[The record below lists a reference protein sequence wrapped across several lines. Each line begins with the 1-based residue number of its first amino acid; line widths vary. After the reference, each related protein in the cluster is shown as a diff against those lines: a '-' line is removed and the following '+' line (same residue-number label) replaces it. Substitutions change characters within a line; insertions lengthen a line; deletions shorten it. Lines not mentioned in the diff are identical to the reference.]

1 MKNLY
6 LKTNNSG
13 YGKRLAVLLTVVA
26 SFALSTSAWAGTCS
40 GGFDNK
46 DGKGVY
52 AEIQYRATSSGDY
65 SYYTVKK
72 HEKTDEGNN
81 HDFGVITN
89 TFKIQKATVFQ
100 FNTRDGWYDNQD
112 FDEYSLCNQNI
123 SYKVVNSL
131 NQEKK
136 SPSSYNLTYEYID
149 DYSGGYR
156 HRHMY
161 QDKDMNLDALIKEPG
176 EYRVYFWFEMNGG
189 CGNCNTH
196 EVYQHG
202 DNEDFVARYT
212 YPGFDLY
219 NGNFSLTEKQIN
231 GTESEYV
238 YDFRSFGWQTATV
251 TLESEAEDAFYFK
264 NGASRV
270 QSKTETINTNNGS
283 ITVYFDPKNHNA
295 KLGENT
301 AKLKFSGSVHG
312 VTYRA
317 EVTAKINILPTTPT
331 VTIGEP
337 PVVGVG
343 PSATL
348 SGYLKYAGCDKSLR
362 EYGFYVYSGS
372 GCTSEMSKITAK
384 GTALSIGDTWKNTVS
399 AGLQPNTT
407 YSYKPY
413 VKSDNANKETK
424 SSACYTFTTGSDVC
438 KFAPADTIYYTIDSS
453 IEHDDP
459 CALVFQSIE
468 NALVNLKSHS
478 TNGAVDYWWDSNSS
492 MLRNNVVFQIVPN
505 KAGYGVVNERVSLT
519 NINKYDDK
527 AATPAYEL
535 VLRSSDDSKMPRIY
549 GLDLE
554 NSRKVTLKN
563 LNIYRDSP
571 STEDGKGHACILAG
585 FNSAENALTV
595 GKMKD
600 AQLRFINC
608 QIEGN
613 NFCCLH
619 LNGIDGLYMENCN
632 LIAKCSDVSWD
643 TYNWGGS
650 IKMMNC
656 KNVTLLRNN
665 FKGQHSNNIF
675 AQNVQNML
683 IMNNVFWNDN
693 MYVNKGSW
701 TKTSNSLAV
710 IRLINFGA
718 SDDGHKIK
726 NVGMYYNTL
735 YLADNGVTTETDK
748 QANFLTLGGVA
759 NGEQTKTA
767 SMYGFSTIDFM
778 YNNCYSYDTSLTGKT
793 SNAFCSQDIST
804 STHITKNNFWDA
816 KAPSA
821 SSSNFAFGNV
831 KYHVNMA
838 RDGGIVCWNAPFTPE
853 GLVIKGAGLNEGSK
867 VSSDVSGLGAD
878 KITSDRLY
886 QNVRPDGAGWTLGA
900 YQQAS
905 AGAPIETIVWE
916 GSENNVW
923 DNRNNWRKLDGSL
936 ITCVDVLST
945 DLKVIIPEIDSVV
958 TKKPENIRYY
968 PVIHPWGETGIDNL
982 PDNERVRAG
991 VGVGSETTPTKF
1003 ASNID
1008 LQYGASL
1015 LGVENLYP
1023 NKSGDKRYDN
1033 ATSHITIAKDEW
1045 VLVGSVIAGTVSG
1058 NYYKNF
1064 EPHVYMQQFEETT
1077 DGSVVKWGIPFTQLD
1092 EQVGI
1097 DQSFAIMARNQY
1109 GQKEMMSASLYYKVI
1124 KPDSEKVNNGTKPE
1138 TFDLGGSFAYEN
1150 ALPTI
1155 NLKKGINILNNAYPA
1170 VLKPDAVKGKGDV
1183 YVYDYDDGDWRSI
1196 SLASDDYKYIKPQSG
1211 FIIDANS
1218 ATTLNLTQESFDLT
1232 KDARYRLRSA
1242 VDNSMLVLKAYNTA
1256 TGKGSPIG
1264 VGSEMSDA
1272 AKIFNGSVTDNA
1284 ELYIMNNGGPLS
1296 TQLLSEEYTVIPLG
1310 IRNKG
1315 SKSMDVKFELTKVE
1329 GLDNVILEDRSVSPA
1344 VKYNLLEGAQPC
1356 FLSLPS
1362 GDIENRFFL
1371 VIGEEEDLPTEIG
1384 GDDEVKATDTEFI
1397 DIYSDGD
1404 IIVITSSDDV
1414 VLQYAEIVD
1423 MSGRTTVVKL
1433 KNAHYNIIK
1442 GNAAQGAYAVNVIG
1456 DTMTKSAK
1464 VIVK

>member
-13 YGKRLAVLLTVVA
+13 YGKALAVLLTVVA
-26 SFALSTSAWAGTCS
+26 SFALSTTAWAGTGFLNEGTGDLQYFYRDHDDVNGTYYVCSDNGCSRTQSYTLDRGIVKDFYLQQWWVKTFKNDGGDVCSASLCYLVEGVTDTRYYDYNYTNDLGSGNTKWGRSSDMNINVLDLVNGTPGTYNLNFFYKARVGSTGNCTVDQYSNEGGYYQTIKFTVAGWKIIDPS
-40 GGFDNK
+40 GGTIDFGTKIIDGDKAYKTCKFNSYGWQFATLTIEGDGFSFVNPTTHADLGKKISNFEIKNDYGEATVCFDPTKWKVGTYNATLK
-46 DGKGVY
+46 FHGVVGKSTY
-52 AEIQYRATSSGDY
+52 
-65 SYYTVKK
+65 
-72 HEKTDEGNN
+72 EKT
-81 HDFGVITN
+81 VPI
-89 TFKIQKATVFQ
+89 V
-100 FNTRDGWYDNQD
+100 
-112 FDEYSLCNQNI
+112 
-123 SYKVVNSL
+123 
-131 NQEKK
+131 
-136 SPSSYNLTYEYID
+136 
-149 DYSGGYR
+149 
-156 HRHMY
+156 
-161 QDKDMNLDALIKEPG
+161 
-176 EYRVYFWFEMNGG
+176 
-189 CGNCNTH
+189 
-196 EVYQHG
+196 
-202 DNEDFVARYT
+202 
-212 YPGFDLY
+212 
-219 NGNFSLTEKQIN
+219 
-231 GTESEYV
+231 
-238 YDFRSFGWQTATV
+238 
-251 TLESEAEDAFYFK
+251 
-264 NGASRV
+264 
-270 QSKTETINTNNGS
+270 
-283 ITVYFDPKNHNA
+283 A
-295 KLGENT
+295 KLDPQE
-301 AKLKFSGSVHG
+301 
-312 VTYRA
+312 
-317 EVTAKINILPTTPT
+317 PTT

-348 SGYLKYAGCDKSLR
+348 SGYLKYAGCDRSLR
-362 EYGFYVYSGS
+362 EYGFYYGTT
-372 GCTSEMSKITAK
+372 CTNVKDNKVTDT
-384 GTALSIGDTWKNTVS
+384 GTALAIGDTWSNTVS
-399 AGLQPNTT
+399 ANLQPNTT
-407 YSYKPY
+407 YYYKPY
-413 VKSDNANKETK
+413 VKSDNANKETT
-424 SSACYTFTTGSDVC
+424 SAVCYTFTTGSDVC

-459 CALVFQSIE
+459 CALVFKSIG
-468 NALVNLKSHS
+468 NALANLKSHS
-478 TNGAVDYWWDSNSS
+478 TNGEDDYWWDSNSS
-492 MLRNNVVFQIVPN
+492 MLRNNIVFQIVPN

-718 SDDGHKIK
+718 NDDAHKIK

-735 YLADNGVTTETDK
+735 YLADNNDVETDT

-759 NGEQTKTA
+759 KGEQTKDKT
-767 SMYGFSTIDFM
+767 MYDFNTIDFM
-778 YNNCYSYDTSLTGKT
+778 YNNCYSYDKNLNSKTTGT
-793 SNAFCSQDIST
+793 LDAFCGEDISA

-816 KAPSA
+816 NAPSA
-821 SSSNFAFGNV
+821 SSSNFAFGSST
-831 KYHVNMA
+831 YHVNMS
-838 RDGGIVCWNAPFTPE
+838 REGEIVCWSAPFTPE
-853 GLVIKGAGLNEGSK
+853 GLVIKGGGLNEGSK

-878 KITSDRLY
+878 KITSDRKSL
-886 QNVRPDGAGWTLGA
+886 NIRPAVGGWTLGA
-900 YQQAS
+900 YQQAG
-905 AGAPIETIVWE
+905 AGDPIQVIVWTGE
-916 GSENNVW
+916 QNSVW

-945 DLKVIIPEIDSVV
+945 DLEVIIPEIDSVV

-968 PVIHPWGETGIDNL
+968 PVILPWSETGITGL
-982 PDNERVRAG
+982 PNDERVRAG
-991 VGVGSETTPTKF
+991 VGGGEGDATKF

-1023 NKSGDKRYDN
+1023 NKSGDKRYES
-1033 ATSHITIAKDEW
+1033 ATSHLTIGKDEW

-1092 EQVGI
+1092 EGVGI
-1097 DQSFAIMARNQY
+1097 NQSFAIMARDQY
-1109 GQKEMMSASLYYKVI
+1109 GQREMFPADLYYKVI
-1124 KPDSEKVNNGTKPE
+1124 KPDPEKVDNGKKPE
-1138 TFDLGGSFAYEN
+1138 TFDLTGPFAYDA
-1150 ALPTI
+1150 ALPSI
-1155 NLKKGINILNNAYPA
+1155 ALKEGINILNNAYPA

-1183 YVYDYDDGDWRSI
+1183 YVYDYDDGDWRLI

-1218 ATTLNLTQESFDLT
+1218 ATTLKLTQESFDLT

-1264 VGSEMSDA
+1264 VGSELSNA
-1272 AKIFNGSVTDNA
+1272 SKIFNGSVTDNA
-1284 ELYIMNNGGPLS
+1284 ELYIIGEGGLLS
-1296 TQLLSEEYTVIPLG
+1296 TQLLTDNYAVIPLG
-1310 IRNKG
+1310 VRNK
-1315 SKSMDVKFELTKVE
+1315 SAKSMDVKFELTQVE

-1344 VKYNLLEGAQPC
+1344 AKYNLLEGAQPC
-1356 FLSLPS
+1356 FLSLPV

>member
-1 MKNLY
+1 MKNIL
-6 LKTNNSG
+6 LNKSNSG
-13 YGKRLAVLLTVVA
+13 YGKALAVLLTVVA
-26 SFALSTSAWAGTCS
+26 SFALSTTAWAGT
-40 GGFDNK
+40 GFLNEGTGDL
-46 DGKGVY
+46 
-52 AEIQYRATSSGDY
+52 QYFY
-65 SYYTVKK
+65 
-72 HEKTDEGNN
+72 
-81 HDFGVITN
+81 
-89 TFKIQKATVFQ
+89 
-100 FNTRDGWYDNQD
+100 RDH
-112 FDEYSLCNQNI
+112 
-123 SYKVVNSL
+123 
-131 NQEKK
+131 
-136 SPSSYNLTYEYID
+136 D
-149 DYSGGYR
+149 DYSGTYYVCDDNGCSRLQSYTLDRGIVKDFYLQQWWVRTWANDGGDVCSASLGYFVDGVTESSYNIYNYTNDLGSGNTKWGR
-156 HRHMY
+156 NN
-161 QDKDMNLDALIKEPG
+161 DMNINVLDLVSGTPG
-176 EYRVYFWFEMNGG
+176 TYKLQFFYKARVGST
-189 CGNCNTH
+189 GNCTSDQYSN
-196 EVYQHG
+196 EGGYYQTIKFTVAGWKIIDPSGGTIDFGTKIIDG
-202 DNEDFVARYT
+202 DKAYYT
-212 YPGFDLY
+212 CRFNSY
-219 NGNFSLTEKQIN
+219 
-231 GTESEYV
+231 
-238 YDFRSFGWQTATV
+238 GWQFATLTIEGDGFSFVNPKTYADLGKTINNFRIDSDYGEATV
-251 TLESEAEDAFYFK
+251 C
-264 NGASRV
+264 
-270 QSKTETINTNNGS
+270 
-283 ITVYFDPKNHNA
+283 FDPTKWKVGTYNATLKFHGVVGKSTYEKTVPIVA
-295 KLGENT
+295 KLDPQE
-301 AKLKFSGSVHG
+301 
-312 VTYRA
+312 
-317 EVTAKINILPTTPT
+317 PTT

-348 SGYLKYAGCDKSLR
+348 SGYLKKAGCDRSLR
-362 EYGFYVYSGS
+362 EYGFYVYNTENN
-372 GCTSEMSKITAK
+372 CESESSHMSRVSNT
-384 GTALSIGDTWKNTVS
+384 GTALSIGNTWKNTIS
-399 AGLQPNTT
+399 AGLQPTTT
-407 YSYKPY
+407 YYYKPF
-413 VKSDNANKETK
+413 VKSTNTNTETK
-424 SSACYTFTTGSDVC
+424 SGTCYSFTTGSDVC
-438 KFAPADTIYYTIDSS
+438 EFAPADTIYYTIDSS
-453 IEHDDP
+453 IEYDDP
-459 CALVFQSIE
+459 CELKFQSIE
-468 NALVNLKSHS
+468 NALANLKSHN
-478 TNGAVDYWWDSNSS
+478 TNGDVDYWWDSNSS

-831 KYHVNMA
+831 KYHVDMSLT
-838 RDGGIVCWNAPFTPE
+838 GGMVCSNAPFTPE
-853 GLVIKGAGLNEGSK
+853 GLVIKGTMLNHGSK
-867 VSSDVSGLGAD
+867 ISSDVSGLGAD
-878 KITSDRLY
+878 KITSDRKFL
-886 QNVRPDGAGWTLGA
+886 NIRPGDSEWTLGA
-900 YQQAS
+900 YQNAS
-905 AGAPIETIVWE
+905 AGDPIETIVWE
-916 GSENNVW
+916 GSENNKW
-923 DNRNNWRKLDGSL
+923 DNRNNWRTLDGTL
-936 ITCVDVLST
+936 ITCVDVLSEN
-945 DLKVIIPEIDSVV
+945 LKVIIPELDLDKN
-958 TKKPENIRYY
+958 TCYY
-968 PVIHPWGETGIDNL
+968 PVIPGWDDESTIPAD
-982 PDNERVRAG
+982 ERVRAG
-991 VGVGSETTPTKF
+991 MGTDKGVTMF
-1003 ASNID
+1003 AKNID
-1008 LQYGASL
+1008 LEYGASII
-1015 LGVENLYP
+1015 GIENLYP
-1023 NKSGDKRYDN
+1023 NEEGTKHYES
-1033 ATSHITIAKDEW
+1033 ATSHITIDKDEW
-1045 VLVGSVIAGTVSG
+1045 VLVGSVIAGTESG
-1058 NYYKNF
+1058 AYYKNF
-1064 EPHVYMQQFEETT
+1064 EPHVYMQQFEATT

-1097 DQSFAIMARNQY
+1097 NQSFAIMARDQY
-1109 GQKEMMSASLYYKVI
+1109 GQREMFPADLYYKVI

-1138 TFDLGGSFAYEN
+1138 TFDLGGSFAYDA
-1150 ALPTI
+1150 ALPLI
-1155 NLKKGINILNNAYPA
+1155 ELKEGINILNNAYPA
-1170 VLKPDAVKGKGDV
+1170 VLKPDAFDGYTV
-1183 YVYDYDDGDWRSI
+1183 YVYDYDNCCWSPI
-1196 SLASDDYKYIKPQSG
+1196 NSSAVPDDDKYVKPQSG
-1211 FIIDANS
+1211 FIVK
-1218 ATTLNLTQESFDLT
+1218 TTESGTLSFDQGDFDMT

-1242 VDNSMLVLKAYNTA
+1242 IDNSVVVLKAYNTA
-1256 TGKGSPIG
+1256 TGKGSSIAIG
-1264 VGSEMSDA
+1264 SDEIDA
-1272 AKIFNGSVTDNA
+1272 SKIFNGSVTDNA

-1296 TQLLSEEYTVIPLG
+1296 TQLLSEEYRVIPLG

-1315 SKSMDVKFELTKVE
+1315 SKSMDVKFELTQVE

-1344 VKYNLLEGAQPC
+1344 AKYNLLEGAQPC
-1356 FLSLPS
+1356 FLSLPV